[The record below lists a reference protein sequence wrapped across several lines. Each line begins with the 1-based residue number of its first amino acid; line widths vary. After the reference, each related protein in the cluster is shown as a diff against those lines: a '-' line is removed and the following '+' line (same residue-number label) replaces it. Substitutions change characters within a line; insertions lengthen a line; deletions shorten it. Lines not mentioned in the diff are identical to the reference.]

1 MRKTRFILVVIVC
14 ASWIMLPI
22 IAVTC
27 CNEPQPSFTDSFMQL
42 QEQAGT
48 SPDGL
53 LGPDSIKCI
62 RAKLERELFDSYA
75 RPYITGEA
83 YK

>member
-1 MRKTRFILVVIVC
+1 MRKVKFILIVLVL
-14 ASWIMLPI
+14 SWSVLLIVFVCYPK
-22 IAVTC
+22 
-27 CNEPQPSFTDSFMQL
+27 EQPTFTEQFISL

-48 SPDGL
+48 EPDGL

-62 RAKLERELFDSYA
+62 RAKLQSDLFNSYA
-75 RPYITGEA
+75 RPYVTGEA